1 MFKEAAA
8 FIKDY
13 ETVDFAYNMHDNSIA
28 VDSYET
34 DAGLKEMFKLTSTC
48 HDPKNDTT
56 FGCSME
62 SYKYPFYATMFHP
75 EKQMFQWYDNIGLNH
90 SWKSMQL
97 NRYFAD
103 FFVNMSREQSNVA
116 GDFSQVQ
123 DMIIENYDF
132 LVTDTT
138 DGNVYL
144 FDKIN

>member
-1 MFKEAAA
+1 MNYFAADAGKSIGVDLPSQETSLPITFTVDPAETEMFKEAAA

-13 ETVDFAYNMHDNSIA
+13 ETVEFAYNMHDNSIA

-75 EKQMFQWYDNIGLNH
+75 EKQMF
-90 SWKSMQL
+90 
-97 NRYFAD
+97 
-103 FFVNMSREQSNVA
+103 
-116 GDFSQVQ
+116 
-123 DMIIENYDF
+123 
-132 LVTDTT
+132 
-138 DGNVYL
+138 
-144 FDKIN
+144 

>member
-1 MFKEAAA
+1 
-8 FIKDY
+8 
-13 ETVDFAYNMHDNSIA
+13 
-28 VDSYET
+28 
-34 DAGLKEMFKLTSTC
+34 
-48 HDPKNDTT
+48 
-56 FGCSME
+56 
-62 SYKYPFYATMFHP
+62 
-75 EKQMFQWYDNIGLNH
+75 
-90 SWKSMQL
+90 MQL

-132 LVTDTT
+132 LVTDST